1 MKKYKNIAYCIAAC
15 LVMLILSTVTSF
27 EAHAEGAQEEQ
38 KVVETGYLYNI
49 YDEPEYT
56 FTTFENSGYKICH
69 ETTGETIEY
78 TTAGTFPYGAD
89 EKKYYGGPLNY
100 LRKDGDSFYDIL
112 NSDKYGT
119 SPDKKFD
126 DGAAIHETDS
136 GISGL
141 RTLNND
147 YFSTI
152 PTYGAN
158 IHNTCGSVAT
168 QILLSYN
175 NYYFDRRIIAPEYL
189 NGRWK
194 GGINSD
200 RFDSDNYDS
209 SAKDP
214 NVCYDPRRMTG
225 EVLGTN
231 EEFYQHVIQAVEP
244 NAFNCKD
251 TTVKTIVDKDKKLK
265 WTETIVKDYY
275 GNVISDKTT
284 EPEKAKE
291 GEESSESTSHS
302 HSGSNPWDV
311 ENGIKKLINSS
322 VQYEVKRDYN
332 LLGFNDGQIN
342 VVKNEIDQNRAVI
355 LTLSKLF
362 GGEDHFVVAYG
373 YADYVNSETGKSN
386 KGFIT
391 NFGWSNDFFDVWVNS
406 SWCFEYLTLQINHE
420 HNYTVDTRKN
430 VGNDKRELR
439 CMECGHRTLDDLY
452 GIDDSGS
459 ITAKYELTGDIT
471 IPSMVAEREVKC
483 IDDRAFAY
491 MYNLTSVKF
500 DYDSMI
506 RSIGSSAF
514 EGCSRLNCFG
524 SYTTGRFILPMN
536 IDFVGTNAFRG
547 TAFENITISTS
558 VYLGNGIFSDCSNLY
573 NVYIWS
579 IEDIGDNSFYNC
591 NNLKSVKVSKSLNH
605 IGTSA
610 FENCTNLESIEFL
623 DDLEVIGV
631 RAFKNCT
638 NLTEVNIS
646 EQVYLINY
654 EAFSGCIG
662 LSKITFES
670 REKQAPVTSLRI
682 EDKAFAKCSTTENLV
697 IPEFVTSL
705 GNGAFE
711 NVNLNKVYYDG
722 SRVAYAK
729 LKTNSSAND
738 NFFNAD
744 TYFYSAY
751 KPFSGTNYWR
761 YDSEGDP
768 EIWPSKQL
776 QGITAN
782 GESRAVTTDAIVITF
797 DSDPGKNF
805 GVNNVYTN
813 GANVDA
819 VSGSGTTR
827 VVTISEVT
835 VRDGEK
841 LKLTLKPAGDYY
853 FVNREIE
860 VAVCVKV
867 CKINYYEAGKNF
879 FSGDI
884 SDCPT
889 EYMEGQT
896 IKLVTPMRFGFEF
909 DGWYL
914 NEDGSGERIYNIT
927 PDYRGDITLYAKWKR
942 NDALSWEDENFKIM
956 YYTENTETPLD
967 MLFKSEDGFGDL
979 SYYVREALFPALAQL
994 RVDGYGYE
1002 LNSTLIS
1009 AYYPDDDKISATIVL
1024 NDGLKFSSDHGL
1036 TANDFEVYY
1045 DFVVNTYGDL
1055 PEPWKYISGVG
1066 AKDSRTL
1073 EIILTR
1079 PYDILY
1085 VLSELRA
1092 VDSELLG
1099 EIIGMTI
1106 EEANACVYAMAAD
1119 VVTYGRYKI
1128 GEISEM
1134 GGILLMPNEN
1144 YLFYN
1149 ENSAYDI
1156 TLYICGDF
1164 QEAGEK
1170 YFSGE
1175 TDACYNFNTED
1186 ASDIWAGEETHAYD
1200 DRVRMYLAL
1209 NKDSTAFARC
1219 SESDRQ
1225 TIIYALG
1232 LLIDYD
1238 VIKMAFIG
1246 AEHENNKWFPDGY
1259 PFDWLPDYGDP
1270 SIDIMPNIN
1279 YRSGITDRQAK
1290 AQMIFNDELKIN
1302 PRELVLTINVKDEER
1317 YIILADILK
1326 NSFDAVDIRLEVNY
1340 VETEEEANSGDLF
1353 FVFYDFTG
1361 KVLTVADFLENEDLN
1376 IIFTLYGDAEEK
1388 FLRRLTEEY
1397 EKAETE
1403 SEKLEIL
1410 GEIQSI
1416 MACFVVKINR
1426 IGKYYLAS
1434 PEYFEFTNGHPANL
1448 VY

>member
-1 MKKYKNIAYCIAAC
+1 MKKYKRITFCVIICVA
-15 LVMLILSTVTSF
+15 MLIMAAVTGF
-27 EAHAEGAQEEQ
+27 KANAEENQEEQ
-38 KVVETGYLYNI
+38 KIAETGYLYNK

-56 FTTFENSGYKICH
+56 FTTFENGGYKICH
-69 ETTGETIEY
+69 EKSGETIEY
-78 TTAGTFPYGAD
+78 SAAGALPYEAG

-100 LRKDGDSFYDIL
+100 LKKDGDSFCAIL

-126 DGAAIHETDS
+126 QKKVIHAKNPE
-136 GISGL
+136 ISGL
-141 RTLNND
+141 KTLNND

-152 PTYGAN
+152 PTYGTN

-214 NVCYDPRRMTG
+214 NVCYDPRRMTS
-225 EVLGTN
+225 EILGTN
-231 EEFYQHVIQAVEP
+231 EAFYQRVIQAVEP
-244 NAFNCKD
+244 NAFNCKE
-251 TTVKTIVDKDKKLK
+251 TTIKTTVDKDKKLK

-275 GNVISDKTT
+275 GNVISNKTT
-284 EPEKAKE
+284 GPEEAKE
-291 GEESSESTSHS
+291 GEEPSESTSHS
-302 HSGSNPWDV
+302 HSGSYPWDV
-311 ENGIKKLINSS
+311 ENGIKKLIDSS

-332 LLGFNDGQIN
+332 LLGFNNNQIN

-373 YADYVNSETGKSN
+373 YADYTNSATGKSN

-406 SWCFEYLTLQINHE
+406 SWCFEYVILQIDHE
-420 HNYTVDTRKN
+420 HNYTVDTGKN

-439 CMECGHRTLDDLY
+439 CGECGHRTLDDLY
-452 GIDDSGS
+452 DIDDSGG

-483 IDDRAFAY
+483 IDDRAFVY

-500 DYDSMI
+500 DYDSKI
-506 RSIGSSAF
+506 RSIGNSAF
-514 EGCSRLNCFG
+514 AGCSRLNCFG
-524 SYTTGRFILPMN
+524 SYVAGRFNLPYS
-536 IDFVGTNAFRG
+536 IEFVGANAFSG
-547 TAFENITISTS
+547 TAFENITISS
-558 VYLGNGIFSDCSNLY
+558 PAYLGNEIFSDCSNVS
-573 NVYIWS
+573 NVYIQS
-579 IEDIGDNSFYNC
+579 VENIGDKSFYNC
-591 NNLKSVKVSKSLNH
+591 SNLKFVTVSKLLNH
-605 IGTSA
+605 IGTSV
-610 FENCTNLESIEFL
+610 FENCTNLESIDL
-623 DDLEVIGV
+623 PDDLEVVGV

-654 EAFSGCIG
+654 EAFSGCTG
-662 LSKITFES
+662 LSKITFGS

-682 EDKAFAKCSTTENLV
+682 EDKAFAMCAITENLV

-729 LKTNSSAND
+729 LKANSSAND

-744 TYFYSAY
+744 TYFYSAN

-797 DSDPGKNF
+797 DSDPGENF

-867 CKINYYEAGKNF
+867 CKIFYYEAGKNF

-896 IKLVTPMRFGFEF
+896 TKLVTPMKFGFEF
-909 DGWYL
+909 DGWHL

-927 PDYRGDITLYAKWKR
+927 PDYRGDITLYSKWKR
-942 NDALSWEDENFKIM
+942 NDALSWKDENFKIM
-956 YYTENTETPLD
+956 YYTENAETPLD
-967 MLFKSEDGFGDL
+967 MFFKSEDGFGDL

-1024 NDGLKFSSDHGL
+1024 NDGLKFSSDNNL
-1036 TANDFEVYY
+1036 TANDFKAYY
-1045 DFVVNTYGDL
+1045 DFVVNAYEDL
-1055 PEPWKYISGVG
+1055 PEPWKYISGVE
-1066 AKDSRTL
+1066 ANDSRTL

-1079 PYDILY
+1079 PYDIMY

-1099 EIIGMTI
+1099 EISGMTI
-1106 EEANACVYAMAAD
+1106 EEANACVHAKAD
-1119 VVTYGRYKI
+1119 VVMYGRYKI
-1128 GEISEM
+1128 GEISEA
-1134 GGILLMPNEN
+1134 GGILLMPNEK
-1144 YLFYN
+1144 YTFYN

-1175 TDACYNFNTED
+1175 TDACYNFNAED

-1209 NKDSTAFARC
+1209 NSTAFSRC
-1219 SESDRQ
+1219 SESDKQ

-1238 VIKMAFIG
+1238 LIKMVFSE
-1246 AEHENNKWFPDGY
+1246 AEHENNNWFPDGY
-1259 PFDWLPDYGDP
+1259 PFDGLPDYGDP

-1279 YRSGITDRQAK
+1279 YRSDIADRQAK
-1290 AQMIFNDELKIN
+1290 ARMIFNDELKIN
-1302 PRELVLTINVKDEER
+1302 PRELVLTINVKNEER

-1376 IIFTLYGDAEEK
+1376 IIFTLYGDAEEN

-1397 EKAETE
+1397 EEAETE
-1403 SEKLEIL
+1403 TEKQEIL
-1410 GEIQSI
+1410 GEIQRI

>member
-1 MKKYKNIAYCIAAC
+1 MKKYKRITFCVIICVA
-15 LVMLILSTVTSF
+15 MLIMAAVTGF
-27 EAHAEGAQEEQ
+27 KANAEENQEEQ
-38 KVVETGYLYNI
+38 KIAETGYLYNK

-56 FTTFENSGYKICH
+56 FTTFENGGYKICH
-69 ETTGETIEY
+69 EKSGETIEY
-78 TTAGTFPYGAD
+78 SAAGALPYEAG

-100 LRKDGDSFYDIL
+100 LKKDGDSFCAIL

-126 DGAAIHETDS
+126 QKKVIHAKNPE
-136 GISGL
+136 ISGL
-141 RTLNND
+141 KTLNND

-152 PTYGAN
+152 PTYGTN

-214 NVCYDPRRMTG
+214 NVCYDPRRMTS
-225 EVLGTN
+225 EILGTN
-231 EEFYQHVIQAVEP
+231 EAFYQRVIQAVEP
-244 NAFNCKD
+244 NAFNCKE
-251 TTVKTIVDKDKKLK
+251 TTIKTTVDKDKKLK

-275 GNVISDKTT
+275 GNVISNKTT
-284 EPEKAKE
+284 GPEEAKE
-291 GEESSESTSHS
+291 GEEPSESTSHS
-302 HSGSNPWDV
+302 HSGSYPWDV
-311 ENGIKKLINSS
+311 ENGIKKLIDSS

-332 LLGFNDGQIN
+332 LLGFNNNQIN

-373 YADYVNSETGKSN
+373 YADYTNSATGKSN

-406 SWCFEYLTLQINHE
+406 SWCFEYVILQIDHE
-420 HNYTVDTRKN
+420 HNYTVDTGKN

-439 CMECGHRTLDDLY
+439 CGECGHRTLDDLY
-452 GIDDSGS
+452 DIDDSGG

-483 IDDRAFAY
+483 IDDRAFVY

-500 DYDSMI
+500 DYDSKI
-506 RSIGSSAF
+506 RSIGNSAF
-514 EGCSRLNCFG
+514 AGCSRLNCFG
-524 SYTTGRFILPMN
+524 SYVAGRFNLPYS
-536 IDFVGTNAFRG
+536 IEFVGANAFSG
-547 TAFENITISTS
+547 TAFENITISS
-558 VYLGNGIFSDCSNLY
+558 PAYLGNEIFSDCSNVS
-573 NVYIWS
+573 NVYIQS
-579 IEDIGDNSFYNC
+579 VENIGDKSFYNC
-591 NNLKSVKVSKSLNH
+591 SNLKFVTVSKLLNH
-605 IGTSA
+605 IGTSV
-610 FENCTNLESIEFL
+610 FENCTNLESIDL
-623 DDLEVIGV
+623 PDDLEVVGV

-654 EAFSGCIG
+654 EAFSGCTG
-662 LSKITFES
+662 LSKITFGS

-682 EDKAFAKCSTTENLV
+682 EDKAFAMCAITENLV

-729 LKTNSSAND
+729 LKANSSAND

-744 TYFYSAY
+744 TYFYSAN

-797 DSDPGKNF
+797 DSDPGENF

-827 VVTISEVT
+827 VITVSEVT
-835 VRDGEK
+835 VKDGEK
-841 LKLTLKPAGDYY
+841 LKFTLKPAGDYY

-860 VAVCVKV
+860 VAVCAKV
-867 CKINYYEAGKNF
+867 CKIFYYEAGKNF

-896 IKLVTPMRFGFEF
+896 TKLVTPTKFGFEF

-914 NEDGSGERIYNIT
+914 NEGGSGERIYNIT
-927 PDYRGDITLYAKWKR
+927 PDYRGDITLYSKWKR
-942 NDALSWEDENFKIM
+942 NDALSWKDENFKIM
-956 YYTENTETPLD
+956 YYTENAETPLD

-1009 AYYPDDDKISATIVL
+1009 AYYPDDDKMSATIVL
-1024 NDGLKFSSDHGL
+1024 NNGLKFSSDNDL
-1036 TANDFEVYY
+1036 TANDFKAYY
-1045 DFVVNTYGDL
+1045 DFVVKAYEDL
-1055 PEPWKYISGVG
+1055 PKPLKHISWFE
-1066 AKDSRTL
+1066 ANDSRTL
-1073 EIILTR
+1073 EITLTR
-1079 PYDILY
+1079 PYDIMY

-1092 VDSELLG
+1092 VDSKLLG
-1099 EIIGMTI
+1099 EISGMTI
-1106 EEANACVYAMAAD
+1106 EEANACVYVMAAD

-1128 GEISEM
+1128 GEISEA
-1134 GGILLMPNEN
+1134 GGIFLMPNEK
-1144 YLFYN
+1144 YTFYN

-1156 TLYICGDF
+1156 TLYICDDV
-1164 QEAGEK
+1164 QEAGAK

-1175 TDACYNFNTED
+1175 TDACYNFNAED
-1186 ASDIWAGEETHAYD
+1186 ASDIWAGEEMHAYD

-1209 NKDSTAFARC
+1209 NSTAFPRC
-1219 SESDRQ
+1219 SESDKQ

-1238 VIKMAFIG
+1238 LIKMVFSE
-1246 AEHENNKWFPDGY
+1246 AEHENNRWFPDGY
-1259 PFDWLPDYGDP
+1259 PFEGLPEDEYFDSEWVSG
-1270 SIDIMPNIN
+1270 IN
-1279 YRSGITDRQAK
+1279 YQSDIVDRQMK
-1290 AQMIFNDELKIN
+1290 ARMIFNDELKIN
-1302 PRELVLTINVKDEER
+1302 PKELVLTINVKNEER

-1340 VETEEEANSGDLF
+1340 VETEEEANDGDLF

-1361 KVLTVADFLENEDLN
+1361 KVIPDENFLENDN
-1376 IIFTLYGDAEEK
+1376 ISIIFTLCGDVDEE
-1388 FLRRLTEEY
+1388 FIRRLTEEY
-1397 EKAETE
+1397 EEAETE

-1410 GEIQSI
+1410 GEIQNI
-1416 MACFVVKINR
+1416 MAFYVVKINR